1 MVALDGDGS
10 ILKQQPLF
18 VAGLNAW
25 LHPGFLA
32 SPGAPLHLGH
42 RSGQTLRRLPGS
54 KTYQKDIN
62 NQPPILQL
70 DYKKHAYALCR
81 FS

>member
-1 MVALDGDGS
+1 MVAMDGDGHS
-10 ILKQQPLF
+10 QTIAVVCGQAEHAAAPR
-18 VAGLNAW
+18 VTGLPW
-25 LHPGFLA
+25 
-32 SPGAPLHLGH
+32 APLHLGH
-42 RSGQTLRRLPGS
+42 QSGQTLRRLPSS

-62 NQPPILQL
+62 NQPLILQL